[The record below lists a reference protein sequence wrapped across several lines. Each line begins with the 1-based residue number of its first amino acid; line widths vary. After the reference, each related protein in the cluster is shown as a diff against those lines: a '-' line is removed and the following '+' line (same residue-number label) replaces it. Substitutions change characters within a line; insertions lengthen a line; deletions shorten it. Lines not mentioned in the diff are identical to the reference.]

1 MAAMALRP
9 TLDIVATEA
18 LIARILTGDVP
29 AFARLSAEIS
39 PELGETVRGSKK
51 MGPLR
56 HSAEHG
62 RNVVAAV
69 LAKLSADNNR
79 ELAEYAPWREAH
91 PDKSLGD
98 WLRIVTHEVIHGYVE
113 ALPRAPGS

>member
-1 MAAMALRP
+1 MAQQRP

-18 LIARILTGDVP
+18 LIARVLTGDTP
-29 AFARLSAEIS
+29 AFARLGAEIS
-39 PELGETVRGSKK
+39 PEVEEAVRGSKK

-56 HSAEHG
+56 HSAEHA

-69 LAKLSADNNR
+69 LTKLSADSYH

-91 PDKSLGD
+91 PDKTLGD
-98 WLRIVTHEVIHGYVE
+98 WLRTVTLEVIHAYVE
-113 ALPRAPGS
+113 RQPA